1 MLCDTD
7 ELITIG
13 WSSSLWLWHWRQV
26 SGCLVHQLY
35 GSQKT
40 SLMRCL
46 MSCSLLSSYNSAI
59 FFFVFWPPV
68 DPAGI
73 EFCGYL
79 VMKTPELLELFDD
92 SKEMKELMSLAPEK
106 VLLRWMN
113 FHLRKGGFKKVV
125 SNFFRSEKDLVLLE
139 ELEKLLLEDI
149 SVMLLQVLCIFIIII
164 LSMGISNQKTF

>member
-1 MLCDTD
+1 
-7 ELITIG
+7 
-13 WSSSLWLWHWRQV
+13 
-26 SGCLVHQLY
+26 
-35 GSQKT
+35 
-40 SLMRCL
+40 
-46 MSCSLLSSYNSAI
+46 
-59 FFFVFWPPV
+59 
-68 DPAGI
+68 
-73 EFCGYL
+73 
-79 VMKTPELLELFDD
+79 MKTPELLELFDD

-113 FHLRKGGFKKVV
+113 FHLHKGGFKKVV